1 MIHSDLVSTG
11 IDGFDKSIDMLRLG
25 DSIVCQVGTI
35 SDYKKFLTPFVN
47 RAIEDGRNIVYFK
60 FANKKP
66 LFDDPSDDTID
77 SINYES
83 ISTDLTKIK
92 IFQLDPNIGFN
103 YFTLKIS
110 EIIKSEVK
118 NTFYIFDNLTC
129 LQRMWHSDSM
139 IINFFSVICS
149 YLHDLNAVSCFAIMR
164 KAHSYVLP
172 SKAREIAKVIFDI
185 YTIDDKYYIHPLKV
199 SDRVSPTMFL
209 PIHIDGTK
217 VTQITSSD
225 DTVELFSH
233 INWRSSKR
241 LSYWRRTINSA
252 RCALKKDEKTQEDM
266 KKLLIYCLI
275 GIEPKIFD
283 MCMKYF
289 SLKDLL
295 KISSRLIGTGNIGG
309 KSVGMLVATQILN
322 SSDDAKDYF
331 KPILENHDSFFIGTD
346 IYYSYIVENGLWDLR
361 TKQKTDEGYFKYAPE
376 LKKELENGKFPEDI
390 EDQFMQILEYFGQS
404 PIIVRSSSLLEDNF
418 GNAFAGKY
426 ESVFC
431 VNQGTP
437 KERLNEFINAVKV
450 VYASTMSPDAINY
463 RKTRGLD
470 KKDEQMAILVQRVSG
485 DYHGQYFFP
494 HLAGVGNSSNL
505 YVYDENVNM
514 DDGMI
519 RLVFGLGTRAVD
531 RIIGDYVRIVTLD
544 DPMRLPIMNSNDEQK
559 YSQHSVDV
567 LNLATNRHM
576 NVNIDDVINEK
587 LKTDINL
594 FGSKDYNT
602 QIRLKELGLDPNS
615 APYILNF
622 KRLLKY
628 SAFPEAMKK
637 ALHIIS
643 TEYNYPVDIEFTAN
657 FKEDG
662 SFKINIVQCRPLQ
675 TRGLGKSIEIP
686 KLLNKKD
693 CLFSS
698 KGNFMGGNIRL
709 PIDCIVY
716 VSADEY
722 LDLTEVD
729 KYKIARQIG
738 ILNTL
743 LKGKNTM
750 LMGPGRWGTSTP
762 SLGVPVHFTELN
774 NMSVMCE
781 IAYSDRDVVPEL
793 SYGSHFFQDLV
804 ETGIFYVAL
813 FDNKENVVFN
823 EDALKERENIAS
835 RFSKSINTDVIKVY
849 DTKGLEIYSDI
860 KEQIVMCK

>member
-1 MIHSDLVSTG
+1 MGNSNLVSTG

-35 SDYKKFLTPFVN
+35 KDYKKFITPFIN
-47 RAIEDGRNIVYFK
+47 KARADNRNIVYFK

-66 LFDDPSDDTID
+66 MFDDPLDDTKD
-77 SINYES
+77 SINDES
-83 ISTDLTKIK
+83 ISDDLTNIK
-92 IFQLDPNIGFN
+92 IFDLDPNIGFN
-103 YFTLKIS
+103 YFTLKVH
-110 EIIKSEVK
+110 EIIKSEGE
-118 NTFYIFDNLTC
+118 NSFYIFDNLTS

-139 IINFFSVICS
+139 ILNFFHVTCS
-149 YLHDLNAVSCFAIMR
+149 YLHKFNTVSCFAILR

-172 SKAREIAKVIFDI
+172 SQVRQIAKVIFDM
-185 YTIDDKYYIHPLKV
+185 YTINNKFYIHPLKV
-199 SDRVSPTMFL
+199 SDRFSPTMFL
-209 PIHIDGTK
+209 PLEIDGTI

-225 DTVELFSH
+225 DTVELFSN

-241 LSYWRRTINSA
+241 LSYWRRTLNAA
-252 RCALKKDEKTQEDM
+252 RNALNKDEKTQEDM
-266 KKLLIYCLI
+266 QKLLIYSLI
-275 GIEPKIFD
+275 GCESKIFN
-283 MCMKYF
+283 MSMKYF
-289 SLKDLL
+289 SLEDLL
-295 KISSRLIGTGNIGG
+295 KISSRLIGTGYIGG
-309 KSVGMLVATQILN
+309 KSVGMLLATQILTN
-322 SSDDAKDYF
+322 SDESKEYF
-331 KPILENHDSFFIGTD
+331 KPILEKHDSFFIGTD
-346 IYYSYIVENGLWDLR
+346 IYYSYIVENNLWDLR
-361 TKQKTDEGYFKYAPE
+361 TKQKTDDGYFKYAPE
-376 LKKELENGKFPEDI
+376 LKKAIEDGDFPEDVK
-390 EDQFMQILEYFGQS
+390 DQFMQILEYFGQS

-431 VNQGTP
+431 INQGTP
-437 KERLNEFINAVKV
+437 KERLNEFVNAIKV
-450 VYASTMSPDAINY
+450 VYASTMSQDAINY

-514 DDGMI
+514 EDGMI

-544 DPMRLPIMNSNDEQK
+544 DPMRLPIMNSTDEQK

-567 LNLATNRHM
+567 LDLTTNKHI
-576 NVNIDDVINEK
+576 NVNIDKVINEN
-587 LKTDINL
+587 LKTDTNL

-602 QIRLKELGLDPNS
+602 QVRLRELGLNPNNT
-615 APYILNF
+615 PYILNF

-628 SAFPEAMKK
+628 SSFPEAMKK
-637 ALHIIS
+637 ALHIVS
-643 TEYNYPVDIEFTAN
+643 KEYDYPVDIEFTAN
-657 FKEDG
+657 FKQDG

-675 TRGLGKSIEIP
+675 TRGLGKSVELP

-709 PIDCIVY
+709 PIDNIIY
-716 VSADEY
+716 VSVNEY
-722 LDLTEVD
+722 LSLNEVD

-738 ILNTL
+738 ILNNA

-781 IAYSDRDVVPEL
+781 IAYSDKDVVPEL

-813 FDNKENVVFN
+813 FDNKDNVVFN
-823 EDALKERENIAS
+823 EDSLKKLENIAS
-835 RFSKSINTDVIKVY
+835 TFSDSINTDVIKVY
-849 DTKGLEIYSDI
+849 NTKGLEIYSDI

>member
-1 MIHSDLVSTG
+1 MILSNLVSTG
-11 IDGFDKSIDMLRLG
+11 IDGFDKSINMLRLG
-25 DSIVCQVGTI
+25 DSILCQVGTI
-35 SDYKKFLTPFVN
+35 NDYKKFLMPFVN
-47 RAIEDGRNIVYFK
+47 RAINDKRNIVYFK

-66 LFDDPSDDTID
+66 MFDDLSDDTID
-77 SINYES
+77 SINDES
-83 ISTDLTKIK
+83 ISDDLTNIK
-92 IFQLDPNIGFN
+92 VFQLDPNIGFN

-110 EIIKSEVK
+110 EIIKSEGK
-118 NTFYIFDNLTC
+118 NTFFIFDNLTC
-129 LQRMWHSDSM
+129 LQRMWHSDTM
-139 IINFFSVICS
+139 ILNFFTVISS
-149 YLHDLNAVSCFAIMR
+149 YLHKLNTVSCFSIMR

-172 SKAREIAKVIFDI
+172 SKARQIAKVIFDI

-199 SDRVSPTMFL
+199 SDRSSPTMFL
-209 PIHIDGTK
+209 PIQIDGDK

-225 DTVELFSH
+225 DTVELFSN

-241 LSYWRRTINSA
+241 LSYWRRTINAA
-252 RCALKKDEKTQEDM
+252 RAALKKDEQTQEDM
-266 KKLLIYCLI
+266 KKLLICSLI
-275 GIEPKIFD
+275 GTKTKIFD

-295 KISSRLIGTGNIGG
+295 KISSRLIGTGQIGG
-309 KSVGMLVATQILN
+309 KSAGMLLATQILK
-322 SSDDAKDYF
+322 SIDESKDYF
-331 KPILENHDSFFIGTD
+331 LSILENHDSFYIGTD
-346 IYYSYIVENGLWDLR
+346 TYYSYIVENGLWDLR

-376 LKKELENGKFPEDI
+376 LKKELENGDFPEDVK
-390 EDQFMQILEYFGQS
+390 DQFMQILEYFGQS

-437 KERLNEFINAVKV
+437 KDRLTEFVNAIKV

-485 DYHGQYFFP
+485 DYHGKYFFP

-514 DDGMI
+514 EDGMI

-544 DPMRLPIMNSNDEQK
+544 DPMRLPIMNSADEQK

-567 LNLATNRHM
+567 LDLTANKHINL
-576 NVNIDDVINEK
+576 NIEQLINEN

-602 QIRLKELGLDPNS
+602 QIRLKELGLNPNN

-628 SAFPEAMKK
+628 SSFPEAMKK

-643 TEYNYPVDIEFTAN
+643 TEYDYPVDVEFTAN
-657 FKEDG
+657 FKPDG
-662 SFKINIVQCRPLQ
+662 KFKINIVQCRPLQ
-675 TRGLGKSIEIP
+675 TRGLGKSIELP
-686 KLLNKKD
+686 KLLDERD

-709 PIDCIVY
+709 PIDYIVY
-716 VSADEY
+716 VSANEY
-722 LDLTEVD
+722 LNLNEVD

-738 ILNTL
+738 ILNST

-774 NMSVMCE
+774 NMSVICE

-813 FDNKENVVFN
+813 FDNKDNVVFN
-823 EDALKERENIAS
+823 EESLIQKENIAFK
-835 RFSKSINTDVIKVY
+835 FSDTINTNIIKVY

>member
-1 MIHSDLVSTG
+1 MMGTDLVSTG

-35 SDYKKFLTPFVN
+35 SDFKKFVNPFVS
-47 RAIEDGRNIVYFK
+47 RAKSENRNIIYFR
-60 FANKKP
+60 FSNKKP
-66 LFDDPSDDTID
+66 FVDDMLDKTNDILSNEPIIDDLSGIKV
-77 SINYES
+77 YE
-83 ISTDLTKIK
+83 
-92 IFQLDPNIGFN
+92 LDPNIGFN
-103 YFTLKIS
+103 YFTIKIH
-110 EIIKSEVK
+110 EIIKSEGEGS
-118 NTFYIFDNLTC
+118 FFIFDSLTS
-129 LQRMWHSDSM
+129 LQKMWHSDSM
-139 IINFFSVICS
+139 ISNFFTVTCS
-149 YLHDLNAVSCFAIMR
+149 CLHELNTVSCFAIMR

-172 SKAREIAKVIFDI
+172 SQFREISKVLFDI
-185 YTIDDKYYIHPLKV
+185 YTIEGKFYIHPLKV
-199 SDRVSPTMFL
+199 SDRFSPTMFL
-209 PIHIDGTK
+209 PLQITDTEVI
-217 VTQITSSD
+217 QITSSD
-225 DTVELFSH
+225 DTSRLFSK

-241 LSYWRRTINSA
+241 LGYWRRTLNAA
-252 RCALKKDEKTQEDM
+252 RSALKNDKETQETM
-266 KKLLIYCLI
+266 KKLLIDILI
-275 GIEPKIFD
+275 GHKSKIYD
-283 MCMKYF
+283 MSIKYF
-289 SLKDLL
+289 SLEDML
-295 KISSRLIGTGNIGG
+295 KITSRVIGTGNIGG
-309 KSVGMLVATQILN
+309 KSIGMLLATQILTTLED
-322 SSDDAKDYF
+322 SKDFF
-331 KPILENHDSFFIGTD
+331 KPIIENHDSFFIGTD

-376 LKKELENGKFPEDI
+376 LKKGLEIGDFSESMK
-390 EDQFMQILEYFGQS
+390 DQFMQMLEYFGQS

-437 KERLNEFINAVKV
+437 KERLEDFVNAIKI
-450 VYASTMSPDAINY
+450 VYASTMSDDAVNY
-463 RKTRGLD
+463 RKARGLD

-485 DYHGQYFFP
+485 DYHGKYFFP

-544 DPMRLPIMNSNDEQK
+544 DPLRLPIMNSKDEQK
-559 YSQHSVDV
+559 YSQHTVDV
-567 LNLATNRHM
+567 LNMETNEHM
-576 NVNIDDVINEK
+576 NVNLEDVINDE
-587 LKTDINL
+587 LKADIHL

-602 QIRLKELGLDPNS
+602 QIRLKELGLDPNR

-622 KRLLKY
+622 KQLLKY
-628 SAFPEAMKK
+628 TAFPEAMKK
-637 ALHIIS
+637 ALHIVS
-643 TEYNYPVDIEFTAN
+643 REYDYPVDIEFTAN
-657 FKEDG
+657 FKKDG
-662 SFKINIVQCRPLQ
+662 TFKINIVQCRPLQ

-686 KLLNKKD
+686 KLLDKKD

-698 KGNFMGGNIRL
+698 QGNFMGGNIRL
-709 PIDCIVY
+709 PIDYIIF
-716 VSADEY
+716 VSVNEY
-722 LDLTEVD
+722 LDLNEVD

-738 ILNTL
+738 ILNTA

-750 LMGPGRWGTSTP
+750 LMGPGRWGTTTP
-762 SLGVPVHFTELN
+762 SLGVPVHFTELS

-813 FDNKENVVFN
+813 FDNKDNVVFN
-823 EDALKERENIAS
+823 EDALRQRENIAS
-835 RFSKSINTDVIKVY
+835 KFSDSINTDVIKVY

>member
-1 MIHSDLVSTG
+1 MDKISTG
-11 IDGFDKSIDMLRLG
+11 IKGFDDIMGGLYPGDNVVWQVEDINNYKHVVDAFVRKSIKDGKNVNYIHFRKVNSIIDDLSKVNLFELDLAKGFEDFTMSVHNIIKTQSENSVYVF
-25 DSIVCQVGTI
+25 DSLTYIQRGWY
-35 SDYKKFLTPFVN
+35 SDLMTANFFKVTCPYLYKIGAAAYFSIK
-47 RAIEDGRNIVYFK
+47 RNSYTY
-60 FANKKP
+60 
-66 LFDDPSDDTID
+66 DTIA
-77 SINYES
+77 
-83 ISTDLTKIK
+83 KI
-92 IFQLDPNIGFN
+92 
-103 YFTLKIS
+103 
-110 EIIKSEVK
+110 
-118 NTFYIFDNLTC
+118 
-129 LQRMWHSDSM
+129 
-139 IINFFSVICS
+139 
-149 YLHDLNAVSCFAIMR
+149 
-164 KAHSYVLP
+164 
-172 SKAREIAKVIFDI
+172 RETTQILMDI
-185 YTIDDKYYIHPLKV
+185 YNVEGSIYIHPLKV
-199 SDRVSPTMFL
+199 ENRYT
-209 PIHIDGTK
+209 PILFFPHKIEKDK
-217 VTQITSSD
+217 VTTITSSG
-225 DTVELFSH
+225 EASKLFSH
-233 INWRSSKR
+233 FDWRNKR
-241 LSYWRRTINSA
+241 LGYWRINFNKA
-252 RCALKKDEKTQEDM
+252 KAALTQDESTQERIKQNLIDILVGKDSKINEMCKQYFTLADM
-266 KKLLIYCLI
+266 VQIA
-275 GIEPKIFD
+275 
-283 MCMKYF
+283 
-289 SLKDLL
+289 
-295 KISSRLIGTGNIGG
+295 SREIGTGFIGG
-309 KSVGMLVATQILN
+309 KSIGMLMATAIV
-322 SSDDAKDYF
+322 SKSEDTKEYF
-331 KPILENHDSFFIGTD
+331 KDILEPHDSFYVGTD
-346 IYYSYIVENGLWDLR
+346 VFYSYIVENGLWDLR
-361 TKQKTDEGYFKYAPE
+361 MKQKTDEGYFKYAPE

>member
-1 MIHSDLVSTG
+1 MINSNFVSTG
-11 IDGFDKSIDMLRLG
+11 IDDFDKSINMLRLG

-35 SDYKKFLTPFVN
+35 NDYKNFITPFIN
-47 RAIEDGRNIVYFK
+47 RARANNKIIVYFK
-60 FANKKP
+60 FADKKP
-66 LFDDPSDDTID
+66 VFDNPLDNTKD
-77 SINYES
+77 SINNEP
-83 ISTDLTKIK
+83 ISDDLTNIK
-92 IFQLDPNIGFN
+92 IFDLDPNIGFN
-103 YFTLKIS
+103 YFTLKVH
-110 EIIKSEVK
+110 EIIKSQGENCYYV
-118 NTFYIFDNLTC
+118 FDNLTS

-139 IINFFSVICS
+139 ILNFFSVICS
-149 YLHDLNAVSCFAIMR
+149 YLHKLNTVSCFAIMR

-172 SKAREIAKVIFDI
+172 SKVRHIAKVIFDI
-185 YTIDDKYYIHPLKV
+185 YTIKDKFYIHPLKV
-199 SDRVSPTMFL
+199 SDRFSPTMFL
-209 PIHIDGTK
+209 PLQINGNQA
-217 VTQITSSD
+217 VQITSSD
-225 DTVELFSH
+225 DTVKLFSN
-233 INWRSSKR
+233 INWRSSKKMG
-241 LSYWRRTINSA
+241 YWRRTLDAA
-252 RCALKKDEKTQEDM
+252 RKALKDNKENQDDM
-266 KKLLIYCLI
+266 KKLLISCLI
-275 GIEPKIFD
+275 GNDSKIFN
-283 MCMKYF
+283 MIMKYF
-289 SLKDLL
+289 SLSDIL
-295 KISSRLIGTGNIGG
+295 KITSRLIGTGNIGG
-309 KSVGMLVATQILN
+309 KSIGMLLATQILT
-322 SSDDAKDYF
+322 SLDDTKDYF
-331 KPILENHDSFFIGTD
+331 KPILEKHDSFFIGTD
-346 IYYSYIVENGLWDLR
+346 IYYSYIVENNLWDLR
-361 TKQKTDEGYFKYAPE
+361 SKQKTDEGYFKYAPI
-376 LKKELENGKFPEDI
+376 LKKEIENGDFSEDI
-390 EDQFMQILEYFGQS
+390 KDQFMQMLEYFGQS

-437 KERLNEFINAVKV
+437 KQRLNEFINAIKI
-450 VYASTMSPDAINY
+450 VYASTMSDDAINY

-485 DYHGQYFFP
+485 DYHGEYYFP

-559 YSQHSVDV
+559 YSQHTVDV
-567 LNLATNRHM
+567 LSLSTNKHIHVNLD
-576 NVNIDDVINEK
+576 VVINED

-602 QIRLKELGLDPNS
+602 QIRLKELGLNPNS

-622 KRLLKY
+622 KKLLKY
-628 SAFPEAMKK
+628 SSFPEAMKK

-643 TEYNYPVDIEFTAN
+643 KEYDYPVDIEFTAN
-657 FKEDG
+657 FKKDG

-709 PIDCIVY
+709 PIDYIVY
-716 VSADEY
+716 VSVDEY
-722 LDLTEVD
+722 LSLSEVD

-738 ILNTL
+738 ILNTS
-743 LKGKNTM
+743 LKDKNTM

-781 IAYSDRDVVPEL
+781 IAYSDKDVVPEL

-813 FDNKENVVFN
+813 FDNKDNVVFN
-823 EDALKERENIAS
+823 EDSLKKLKNIAS
-835 RFSKSINTDVIKVY
+835 EFSNSINIDVVKVY
-849 DTKGLEIYSDI
+849 STKGLEIYSDI
-860 KEQIVMCK
+860 KEQIVICK

>member
-1 MIHSDLVSTG
+1 MDKISTG
-11 IDGFDKSIDMLRLG
+11 IKGFDDIMGGLYPGDNVVWQVEDINNYKHVVDAFVRKSIKDGKNVNYIHFRKVNSIIDDLSKVNLFELDLAKGFEDFTMSVHNIIKTQSENAVYVF
-25 DSIVCQVGTI
+25 DSLTYIQRGWY
-35 SDYKKFLTPFVN
+35 SDLMTANFFKVTCPYLYKIGAAAYFSIK
-47 RAIEDGRNIVYFK
+47 RNSYTY
-60 FANKKP
+60 
-66 LFDDPSDDTID
+66 DTIA
-77 SINYES
+77 
-83 ISTDLTKIK
+83 KI
-92 IFQLDPNIGFN
+92 
-103 YFTLKIS
+103 
-110 EIIKSEVK
+110 
-118 NTFYIFDNLTC
+118 
-129 LQRMWHSDSM
+129 
-139 IINFFSVICS
+139 
-149 YLHDLNAVSCFAIMR
+149 
-164 KAHSYVLP
+164 
-172 SKAREIAKVIFDI
+172 RETTQILMDI
-185 YTIDDKYYIHPLKV
+185 YNVDGSIYIHPLKV
-199 SDRVSPTMFL
+199 ENRYT
-209 PIHIDGTK
+209 PILFFSHKIEEDKIT
-217 VTQITSSD
+217 TITSSG
-225 DTVELFSH
+225 EASKLFSH
-233 INWRSSKR
+233 FDWRNKR
-241 LSYWRRTINSA
+241 LGYWRINFNKA
-252 RCALKKDEKTQEDM
+252 KAALTQDESTQERIKQNLIDILVGKDSKINEMCKQYFTLADM
-266 KKLLIYCLI
+266 VQIA
-275 GIEPKIFD
+275 
-283 MCMKYF
+283 
-289 SLKDLL
+289 
-295 KISSRLIGTGNIGG
+295 SREIGTGFIGG
-309 KSVGMLVATQILN
+309 KSIGMLMATAIV
-322 SSDDAKDYF
+322 SKSEETKEYF
-331 KPILENHDSFFIGTD
+331 KDILEPHDSFYVGTD
-346 IYYSYIVENGLWDLR
+346 VFYSYIVENGLWDLR
-361 TKQKTDEGYFKYAPE
+361 MKQKTDEGYFKYA
-376 LKKELENGKFPEDI
+376 KELQDGLQNGKFSEMI
-390 EDQFMQILEYFGQS
+390 EEQFMHLLEYYGQC

-813 FDNKENVVFN
+813 FDNKENVVYN